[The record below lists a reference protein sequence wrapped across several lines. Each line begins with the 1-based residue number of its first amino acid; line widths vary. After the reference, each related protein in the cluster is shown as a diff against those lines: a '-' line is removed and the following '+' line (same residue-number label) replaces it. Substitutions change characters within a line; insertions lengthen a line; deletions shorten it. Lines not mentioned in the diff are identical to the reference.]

1 MILRSLI
8 LNLFPGLIAPQFLAK
23 GGGMPKA
30 MLVASMAK
38 QVTVTELAGC
48 IALAP
53 RLPASFYLAWLILRV

>member
-1 MILRSLI
+1 MILFSLI

-38 QVTVTELAGC
+38 QVTVT
-48 IALAP
+48 
-53 RLPASFYLAWLILRV
+53 